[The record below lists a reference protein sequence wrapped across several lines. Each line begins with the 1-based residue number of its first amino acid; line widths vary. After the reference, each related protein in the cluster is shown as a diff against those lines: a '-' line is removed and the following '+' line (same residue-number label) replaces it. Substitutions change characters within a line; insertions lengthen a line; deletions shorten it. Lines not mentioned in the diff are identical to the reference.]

1 MDILVPIDDS
11 EPATKA
17 VEHAVREYPDADLTL
32 LHVIDPSLGAYGEGG
47 IYAYD
52 SLIEARREASDEL
65 LENAAEIAADH
76 DGSVERETVVGSPGN
91 EIVSV
96 AESKD
101 VDHIV
106 VGSHG
111 RTGASRVLL
120 GSVAERV
127 VRRAPVPVT
136 IVR

>member
-1 MDILVPIDDS
+1 MDVLIPSDDS
-11 EPATKA
+11 EPAMKA
-17 VEHAVREYPDADLTL
+17 VEHTVREYPDAALTL
-32 LHVIDPSLGAYGEGG
+32 LHVIDPSIGAYGEGG
-47 IYAYD
+47 VYAYD
-52 SLIEARREASDEL
+52 SLLEVRREAVDEL

-91 EIVSV
+91 EIVAV

-111 RTGASRVLL
+111 RSGASRVLL

-127 VRRAPVPVT
+127 VRRASVPVM